1 MVLVVGGCCSGE
13 YDGRGDDGVHG
24 GSILKQ
30 LVGIGG
36 PLKTA
41 HSGMGG
47 GDWKQADRQASKQ
60 EWWHLDRV
68 RISWGLDNKNNF

>member
-13 YDGRGDDGVHG
+13 YDGRGDDSVHG
-24 GSILKQ
+24 GSILKR

-47 GDWKQADRQASKQ
+47 GAESKQTDKQASKNG
-60 EWWHLDRV
+60 D
-68 RISWGLDNKNNF
+68 I